1 MKIQYCKISLFNSE
15 IPGISFDKQ
24 GVSNFAKN
32 ILWRLKNETFN
43 DAELLKK
50 KIEKIKYYGK
60 KKEYDCVI
68 GISGGV
74 DSSYVAYL
82 VKKFK
87 LKPLAVHLDNGWNSN
102 LATQN
107 IYRLVKKLNIDLI
120 TKVVEWDEFKDLQ
133 IAYLK
138 SSVMD
143 LENATDQAIDALLY
157 QTAYKWGIKYVIHGG
172 NVATESG
179 MPRAWT
185 YDNRDSINLLDI
197 HKKFGSVQLKSY
209 PIMKPYQL
217 FYYLYLKKIK
227 SFPILNYV
235 NFNKIHATEIL
246 KKNFDWVPYKNKHGE
261 NIYTKFYQDYY
272 LPKKYNIDKRI
283 VHLSSMIL
291 SNQIT
296 LDEGKKILSRKLLDK
311 ETDLLINYVS
321 KKLEISS
328 NQLLSYVNSKKIDH
342 TYYRNR
348 KWLFNHDNILVKVA
362 RKFAKDEYF

>member
-1 MKIQYCKISLFNSE
+1 MQIKYCKISLFNSE
-15 IPGISFDKQ
+15 IPGINFDAD

-43 DAELLKK
+43 DEDLLKK
-50 KIEKIKYYGK
+50 KIEKIKFFGK
-60 KKEYDCVI
+60 KKQYDCVI

-82 VKKFK
+82 IKKFK
-87 LKPLAVHLDNGWNSN
+87 LRALAVHLDNGWNSN

-107 IYRLVKKLNIDLI
+107 IYRLIKKLDIDLI
-120 TKVVEWDEFKDLQ
+120 TRVVEWDEFKDLQ

-143 LENATDQAIDALLY
+143 LENTTDQAIDALLY
-157 QTAYKWGIKYVIHGG
+157 QTAYKWDIKYVIHGG
-172 NVATESG
+172 NVATEFG
-179 MPRAWT
+179 MPRAWS
-185 YDNRDSINLLDI
+185 YDSRDFINLLDI
-197 HKKFGSVQLKSY
+197 HKKFGKIPLKSY
-209 PIMKPYQL
+209 PIMRPYQL
-217 FYYLYLKKIK
+217 FHYLYFKRIK

-235 NFNKIHATEIL
+235 NFNKIDATEIL
-246 KKNFDWVPYKNKHGE
+246 KKEFNWEPYANKHGE

-272 LPKKYNIDKRI
+272 LPKKYKIDKRI

-296 LDEGKKILSRKLLDK
+296 LEEGKKILSKKLLDGEK
-311 ETDLLINYVS
+311 DLLLNYVS

-328 NQLLSYVNSKKIDH
+328 NELLNYVNGKRIDH
-342 TYYRNR
+342 TYYKNR
-348 KWLFNHDNILVKVA
+348 KWLFNHDNFFVKIA
-362 RKFAKDEYF
+362 RKLAKDEYF